1 MWDNTSPR
9 QLTPPAAWRKTA
21 LGTLALLALILGAQG
36 LVDAVERNT
45 EARLRD
51 REDRIDYRQW
61 AGDACTPSDASET
74 VIVKYDGTRLRC
86 RIYRNADYGMVPS
99 LVSVAVLE
107 PPL

>member
-1 MWDNTSPR
+1 MRDTTNPR
-9 QLTPPAAWRKTA
+9 NIA
-21 LGTLALLALILGAQG
+21 LGTLALILGAQG

-51 REDRIDYRQW
+51 REDRIAYRQW
-61 AGDACTPSDASET
+61 ASDGCTPADASET
-74 VIVKYDGTRLRC
+74 AVVKYDGALLRC
-86 RIYRNADYGMVPS
+86 RIYRHAEYGMAPS